1 MSDELSIR
9 FFNGPPVA
17 DDLLPGQAG
26 VNASLIDQLI
36 LTKPD
41 RNPHWHRLVFH
52 IFMKP
57 EPDGTVPANPHLA
70 EVIGVHHTTVIRQ
83 KKNLEALGLI
93 YRTRLIG
100 EYAYHPDIVLVRTK
114 EGRVVNHPRYGRLD
128 ATADNPGI
136 NLSV

>member
-36 LTKPD
+36 LKKPSK
-41 RNPHWHRLVFH
+41 NPHWHRLVFH

-57 EPDGTVPANPHLA
+57 ERDGTVPANPLLA
-70 EVIGVHHTTVIRQ
+70 EVIGVHHTTIIRQ
-83 KKNLEALGLI
+83 KKNLDTLGLI
-93 YRTRLIG
+93 YRTNLTG
-100 EYAYHPDIVLVRTK
+100 GYAYNPNIVVVKTK
-114 EGRVVNHPRYGRLD
+114 SGRVVKHPRYGRSD
-128 ATADNPGI
+128 ITADSLGTDLPA
-136 NLSV
+136 